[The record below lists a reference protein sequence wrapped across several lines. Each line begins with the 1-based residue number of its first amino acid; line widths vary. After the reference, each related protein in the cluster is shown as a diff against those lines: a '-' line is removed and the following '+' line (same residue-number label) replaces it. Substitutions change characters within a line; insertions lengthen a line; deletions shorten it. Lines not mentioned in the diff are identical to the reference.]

1 MSFLKTIRNNT
12 SINGFDGKTWPPSH
26 PIRLE
31 SLIVENI
38 PKGASFARQGLMC
51 HLGIEIVDVLPG
63 AVTLQVPFSQ
73 SLTQQHGYFHGG
85 VMGAIGDSA
94 AGYAGLTLTPPGSE
108 VVSVEYKINFT
119 TPGAGERIIAKGTVK
134 RAGRTLIV
142 TNADLFVE
150 KAGTQSL
157 CATIQQTIM
166 VLSANET
173 RPAG

>member
-1 MSFLKTIRNNT
+1 M
-12 SINGFDGKTWPPSH
+12 P
-26 PIRLE
+26 E
-31 SLIVENI
+31 SLVEPQKPDFEADI
-38 PKGASFARQGLMC
+38 RASFARQGLMC

>member
-1 MSFLKTIRNNT
+1 MSAGVFKPQNPDFAAATR
-12 SINGFDGKTWPPSH
+12 
-26 PIRLE
+26 E
-31 SLIVENI
+31 
-38 PKGASFARQGLMC
+38 SFARQGLMQ
-51 HLGIEIVDVLPG
+51 HLGIEIVEILPG

-73 SLTQQHGYFHGG
+73 TGTQQHGYFHGG

-94 AGYAGLTLTPPGSE
+94 AGYAAFTLTPPGSE

-119 TPGAGERIIAKGTVK
+119 APGDGERIIAKGTVK

-157 CATIQQTIM
+157 CATVQQTIM
-166 VLSANET
+166 VLPENET

>member
-1 MSFLKTIRNNT
+1 MPEGVFE
-12 SINGFDGKTWPPSH
+12 PSN
-26 PIRLE
+26 PDFEVAMR
-31 SLIVENI
+31 
-38 PKGASFARQGLMC
+38 ASFARQGLMGQ
-51 HLGIEIVDVLPG
+51 LGIEIVEVLPG
-63 AVTLQVPFSQ
+63 AVTLQVPFSGD
-73 SLTQQHGYFHGG
+73 LTQQHGNFHGG

-94 AGYAGLTLTPPGSE
+94 AGYAALTLTPPGSE

-119 TPGAGERIIAKGTVK
+119 APGDGDRIIAKGTVK

-150 KAGTQSL
+150 KDGRQSL

-166 VLSANET
+166 VLPENET